1 MPPLSRGAEE
11 GGSRHGKRSIR
22 SGAVVSERALTVS
35 EMLGRG
41 FREMACWS
49 AGEQRL
55 NPPKDLPAQR
65 GVYAFAIGE
74 RVVYV
79 GLASRSLKQRL
90 GFYAR
95 PAASQRTNVR
105 LNGIISERIR
115 EGQTVRVLIAHPS
128 DTEWNGWR
136 ISGSEGLEAA
146 LIEDFDLPWN
156 KKGTSTTLAISA
168 SPRSTRVSSAR
179 RSRGTTPH
187 AVYDFIAANPRCTE
201 LQIAKGVFGPGALQP
216 RANPYCRRLVS
227 EGRVERLPT
236 SPASYVISATR
247 REERPP
253 ALT

>member
-1 MPPLSRGAEE
+1 M
-11 GGSRHGKRSIR
+11 
-22 SGAVVSERALTVS
+22 SERALTVS
-35 EMLGRG
+35 ELLGRG

-55 NPPKDLPAQR
+55 NPPRDLPAQR

-95 PAASQRTNVR
+95 PGVSQRTNVR
-105 LNGIISERIR
+105 LNEIISERIR
-115 EGQTVRVLIAHPS
+115 EGQTVRVLIAQPS

-156 KKGTSTTLAISA
+156 KKGTTSPA
-168 SPRSTRVSSAR
+168 SVTVAPASDAARGLR
-179 RSRGTTPH
+179 RSHGTTPE
-187 AVYDFIAANPRCTE
+187 AVYNFIAANPKCTE
-201 LQIAKGVFGPGALQP
+201 LQIAKGVFGPSALQP
-216 RANPYCRRLVS
+216 RANSHCRRLVD
-227 EGRVERLPT
+227 EGRIERLPT
-236 SPASYVISATR
+236 FPARYIVKR
-247 REERPP
+247 
-253 ALT
+253 